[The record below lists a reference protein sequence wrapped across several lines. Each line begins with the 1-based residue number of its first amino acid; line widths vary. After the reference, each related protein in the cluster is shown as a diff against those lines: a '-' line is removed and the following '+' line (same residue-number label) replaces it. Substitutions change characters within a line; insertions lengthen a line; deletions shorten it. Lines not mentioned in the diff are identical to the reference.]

1 MWRVKFCLVKARSG
15 TKLATRVSSADLR
28 TFAPVQHTTTSDSKH
43 VTPPSPVDLSR
54 RHELILKG
62 AGEGIYGLDREGR
75 TTFVNPAAAS
85 MLGWHEQELVGRSQH
100 DVIHHTRPDG
110 TPYDAVDCPIY
121 AAFNDGAVHRVD
133 NEVFWRKDGSSFA
146 VEYVSTPIVDD
157 DGNAQGAVVMFR
169 DITERREQEARVHR
183 LQRQNESIL
192 RSAGEG
198 IYGLDCEGRTT
209 FVNPAAAEMLG
220 WVAEE
225 LLGAVEAVLSLF
237 SQKAEVS
244 FHPPTRL
251 LIARGAHEQLDLV
264 NETIEQLV
272 SSAERR
278 RDEVESIRRD
288 IREVQEELSE
298 ATGEIRI
305 AKQTVELAATRLAS
319 AKKMRERGDAPADV
333 VAEAQLEV
341 ISTETQLD
349 VQQAHRK
356 RLQDRLDGLKEAL
369 KRWEQPRE

>member
-1 MWRVKFCLVKARSG
+1 MQPKPLISLSQRMMSLEPGSNTRLDVDFPGGTLQEFVDTIRKTRPKGAANVVVMPDANSLLVPPINLVAVTVEAAMFVLEGPYTLPDGRS
-15 TKLATRVSSADLR
+15 AEVDVSSYNIGDSPDL
-28 TFAPVQHTTTSDSKH
+28 VLK
-43 VTPPSPVDLSR
+43 VTAHLESSHIRSSVWNVEPALA
-54 RHELILKG
+54 
-62 AGEGIYGLDREGR
+62 AGQ
-75 TTFVNPAAAS
+75 T
-85 MLGWHEQELVGRSQH
+85 
-100 DVIHHTRPDG
+100 
-110 TPYDAVDCPIY
+110 
-121 AAFNDGAVHRVD
+121 
-133 NEVFWRKDGSSFA
+133 
-146 VEYVSTPIVDD
+146 
-157 DGNAQGAVVMFR
+157 
-169 DITERREQEARVHR
+169 
-183 LQRQNESIL
+183 
-192 RSAGEG
+192 
-198 IYGLDCEGRTT
+198 
-209 FVNPAAAEMLG
+209 
-220 WVAEE
+220 AEE

-305 AKQTVELAATRLAS
+305 AKQTVELAATRLVS